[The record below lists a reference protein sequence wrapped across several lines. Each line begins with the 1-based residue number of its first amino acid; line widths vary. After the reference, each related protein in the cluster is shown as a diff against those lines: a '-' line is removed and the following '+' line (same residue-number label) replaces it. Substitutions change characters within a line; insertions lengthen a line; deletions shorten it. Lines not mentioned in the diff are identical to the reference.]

1 MVILPI
7 YSSTKRQS
15 QRNTFLPW
23 NFNYCL
29 SYGFLFTFS
38 LLATL
43 WLINV
48 PLQNQPQACNF
59 IKKKT
64 LVQVFSYEFCE
75 ISKNTF
81 LTEYLRVTASQKC
94 KTGYESIYHEFKKIA
109 TPVDTGRILN
119 VYKTFKRRPRC
130 LLNVL

>member
-1 MVILPI
+1 MYRSKI
-7 YSSTKRQS
+7 
-15 QRNTFLPW
+15 
-23 NFNYCL
+23 
-29 SYGFLFTFS
+29 S
-38 LLATL
+38 LKPATL
-43 WLINV
+43 L
-48 PLQNQPQACNF
+48 
-59 IKKKT
+59 KKR
-64 LVQVFSYEFCE
+64 LWYRCFPMNFCE